1 MRISSAGRFV
11 FIAQWVLAVVLP
23 VWLFLGRGLVG
34 AELGWLVVLGFL
46 YGIVVIAVLLIPPV
60 LTLFDRTVRTG
71 TAVRTGYAVSSFV
84 LWGALLLASL
94 AVPDA
99 SDAPGGLRPALTV
112 WTGGAISIDAA
123 TAVFGVASVVIGLA
137 YAATLVLAVAGIF
150 RARTELAPP
159 PRTLA
164 P

>member
-23 VWLFLGRGLVG
+23 VWLFLGRGLLG
-34 AELGWLVVLGFL
+34 AELGWLVVLGLL
-46 YGIVVIAVLLIPPV
+46 YGIVVIAALLLPPL
-60 LTLFDRTVRTG
+60 LTLFDRTVR
-71 TAVRTGYAVSSFV
+71 ARAAARTGYAVSSFV
-84 LWGALLLASL
+84 LWGGFLVASL
-94 AVPDA
+94 GVPDA

-112 WTGGAISIDAA
+112 WTGGAISIDSA
-123 TAVFGVASVVIGLA
+123 TAVFGAASVIIGLA
-137 YAATLVLAVAGIF
+137 YVATLVLAVAGIF
-150 RARTELAPP
+150 RSRTEPAP